1 MAQADFGRLKAAEAP
16 TLAEP
21 LHRETPDVP
30 VAGNHDPLELG
41 RARKMQVVLSSLGEL
56 LHGLKTSRPRRMSA
70 STKGP

>member
-1 MAQADFGRLKAAEAP
+1 MRAWVFLRPGDQAAEAP

-30 VAGNHDPLELG
+30 VAGNHDLLELG

-56 LHGLKTSRPRRMSA
+56 QDRVLP
-70 STKGP
+70 